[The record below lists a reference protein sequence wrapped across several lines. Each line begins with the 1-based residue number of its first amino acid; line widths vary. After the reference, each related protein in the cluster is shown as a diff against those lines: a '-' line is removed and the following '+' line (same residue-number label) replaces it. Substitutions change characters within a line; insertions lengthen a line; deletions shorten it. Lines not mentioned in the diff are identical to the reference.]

1 MNIDI
6 QANGIPAHKDV
17 HRFVACRTDLALG
30 SMRDQVGLVSV
41 FVDEAGED
49 SETRCRVLIR
59 PSAQPD
65 IIVEGRNANLY
76 AAIHHTLDDA
86 GWTLADS
93 LMRQQSDFIQQQ
105 FELIDDQ
112 FTRSQPSGLTDRAA

>member
-6 QANGIPAHKDV
+6 QANGIPSHKDV
-17 HRFVACRTDLALG
+17 HRFVACRADLALG

-41 FVDEAGED
+41 FVDAED
-49 SETRCRVLIR
+49 ERKETRCRVLIR

-65 IIVEGRNANLY
+65 IVVEGSNANLY

-86 GWTLADS
+86 GWSLAGT
-93 LMRQQSDFIQQQ
+93 LMRQQSDFINRQ
-105 FELIDDQ
+105 FELIDDWSP
-112 FTRSQPSGLTDRAA
+112 RKAQPSRRAA